1 MCCRLWDG
9 AGLAALSAPLT
20 CLGFFT
26 QLTLRLRS
34 FFCLPTPPSGGP
46 VGYGKWRPAQRL
58 RAYG

>member
-1 MCCRLWDG
+1 MCC
-9 AGLAALSAPLT
+9 GLCWIRGPVDSKT

-26 QLTLRLRS
+26 QLTLRLPS
-34 FFCLPTPPSGGP
+34 FCLPTPPSGGP